1 MKRCRLML
9 TVTLCLVAAVV
20 SGQDAKQ
27 PKKQAAKKKAR
38 PNPAMAKVEDVPGL
52 PRVLLIG
59 DSISIGYTAPVRE
72 MLKGVANVHRPLT
85 NCGPTTRGVAGI
97 DEWLGDGKWDV
108 IHFNFG
114 LHDLKY
120 MGPNGQNLV
129 SPDKGKQQVPV
140 DEYEKNLR
148 KIVGRLKQTGA
159 VLIWRNTTP
168 VPPGAQGRVV
178 GHSKQYNEVAAKVMA
193 ENGIHIHDMYSF
205 VMPRMDEIM
214 LKANVHFTPDGS
226 RELAK
231 TVVAEIKTA
240 LKSK

>member
-85 NCGPTTRGVAGI
+85 NCGPTTRGGTISVARDQRANAEALAI
-97 DEWLGDGKWDV
+97 
-108 IHFNFG
+108 
-114 LHDLKY
+114 
-120 MGPNGQNLV
+120 
-129 SPDKGKQQVPV
+129 
-140 DEYEKNLR
+140 
-148 KIVGRLKQTGA
+148 
-159 VLIWRNTTP
+159 
-168 VPPGAQGRVV
+168 PPL
-178 GHSKQYNEVAAKVMA
+178 S
-193 ENGIHIHDMYSF
+193 
-205 VMPRMDEIM
+205 
-214 LKANVHFTPDGS
+214 GS
-226 RELAK
+226 RRRSSRRPA
-231 TVVAEIKTA
+231 
-240 LKSK
+240 KSKGISRTGTAFARRLMAATAARPRASSRAVMTKRTGVAR